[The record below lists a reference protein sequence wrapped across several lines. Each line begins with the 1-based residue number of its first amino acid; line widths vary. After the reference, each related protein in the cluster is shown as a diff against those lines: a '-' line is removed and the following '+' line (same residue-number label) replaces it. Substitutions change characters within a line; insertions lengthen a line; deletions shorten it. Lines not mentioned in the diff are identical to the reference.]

1 MEWFS
6 KLTKLKSFLILP
18 VTAVVVVWV
27 NFNIT
32 KWKQQD
38 VIQND
43 IINYY
48 SYLPALFYEQDIELN
63 FLNDSVTNELE
74 SRYYWPNTAPN
85 GKKIIKYSMG
95 MAVSYL
101 PFFACAHLYCVLSG
115 ETRNGFSTPYHVAVQ
130 FSSLAYVL
138 VGLYFLVLLLRQYF
152 NEKIIFIALCSVL
165 FGTNLLYYTT
175 IGAGMPHAT
184 NFGFVALFLYFIPR
198 WHAKPSLLNSIL
210 IGLVFG
216 LLVLIRPVN
225 ALFILIFL
233 FYKLN
238 SLSDLKIQIKFFLKS
253 FWPALVVAFVA
264 FLVFLPQLL
273 YWKKITSSFI
283 FNSYVG
289 ETFFFS
295 QPHILDGLF
304 SFRKGWLVYTPLMFF
319 ALLGML
325 SLKKHV
331 PCFLWSILLF
341 FPLFVYTIFSWW
353 CWWYGGSFG
362 QRTMIDAY
370 PLLLLPLAA
379 FLSQLQSFSKF
390 LKISSMCGIACC
402 FLLNIFQ
409 TMQAKWNI
417 IHYDSMT
424 KAAYNDAFFRITK
437 NPERE
442 KFLKHPDYEKAVR
455 GLKEE

>member
-1 MEWFS
+1 MEWFT

-48 SYLPALFYEQDIELN
+48 SYLPALVYQQDIELC
-63 FLNDSVTNELE
+63 FLNDSISRELE

-95 MAVSYL
+95 MAITYL
-101 PFFACAHLYCVLSG
+101 PFFVLADLYCAVSG
-115 ETRNGFSTPYHVAVQ
+115 DARNGFSNPYHFAIQ

-138 VGLYFLVLLLRQYF
+138 CGLYFLILLLKPYYG
-152 NEKIIFIALCSVL
+152 EKTIFISLCCVL

-184 NFGFVALFLYFIPR
+184 NFGFVALFLYLIPR
-198 WHAKPSLLNSIL
+198 WHTKPLLLNSIL

-225 ALFILIFL
+225 ALFILVFL
-233 FYKLN
+233 FYKLR
-238 SLSDLKIQIKFFLKS
+238 SLADLKIKIGFFLKN
-253 FWPALVVAFVA
+253 FWFVVLVAFIA

-273 YWKKITSSFI
+273 YWKKITGSFL

-325 SLKKHV
+325 SLKKYV
-331 PCFLWSILLF
+331 PDFLSGILLF
-341 FPLFVYTIFSWW
+341 LPLYVYTIFSWW

-362 QRTMIDAY
+362 QRAMIDVY

-379 FLSQLQSFSKF
+379 FFSQLLSLSRL
-390 LKISSMCGIACC
+390 LKICCVCGITFC

-424 KAAYNDAFFRITK
+424 KAAYSDAFFRITK

-442 KFLKHPDYEKAVR
+442 KFLKHPNYEEAVK